1 MSSFLQN
8 YQRQPK
14 LFIDLPSKGKFYNDG
29 VLEGGQHVQIPVF
42 GMNAMDEILFKT
54 PDALF
59 SGDATAQVI
68 HSCIPTIL
76 DPWKLVGFDIDYV
89 LLAIRIATYGDS
101 ITINTKC
108 PHCTDRSESVVS
120 LQRMIQNYENYE
132 TDFSFSI
139 KELTFHLKPTT
150 YRQMTEFGIENYS
163 YERTLLQ
170 IAQNKDLSDE
180 EKNKQSKL
188 VYQNSSNL
196 NLRIAVSYISNIT
209 NGVEQETDAKAI
221 TEFVSNNDAEFYNEL
236 KNSIYALSN
245 RWKMPNVDIVC
256 GNEECSKQYSTK
268 VELDYSN
275 FFGLKFLHSRNLIS

>member
-8 YQRQPK
+8 YQRQAK
-14 LFIDLPSKGKFYNDG
+14 LFIDLPSKGKFYDSSVLDG
-29 VLEGGQHVQIPVF
+29 DQYLQIPVF

-89 LLAIRIATYGDS
+89 LLAIRIATYGDE
-101 ITINTKC
+101 ININTSC
-108 PHCTDRSESVVS
+108 PHCKEKSENTVS
-120 LQRMIQNYENYE
+120 LQQMIQNYDNYE
-132 TDFSFSI
+132 TDFSFTL
-139 KELTFHLKPTT
+139 KDLTFHLKPIS
-150 YRQMTEFGIENYS
+150 YRQMTEFSIENYS

-170 IAQNKDLSDE
+170 IAQNSELSDE
-180 EKNKQSKL
+180 EKNKQSKA

-196 NLRIAVSYISNIT
+196 NLRIAVQYISNVT
-209 NGVEQETDAKAI
+209 NGVEQESDTAAI
-221 TEFVSNNDAEFYNEL
+221 TEFVTKNDAEFFNEL

-245 RWKMPNVDIVC
+245 RWKMPDISIIC
-256 GNEECSKQYSTK
+256 GNEECSKEYKTK
-268 VELDYSN
+268 IDLDYSN